1 MIYNLVMFINE
12 INKYNLIEKESTKLK
27 AENIELTY
35 LLNDN
40 ERLIIKLNKRN
51 NNNDNDLLIICDT
64 ESKRTTEYINSTTS
78 NNKIPKIIEL
88 ILKIMNKNNYN
99 NSYLMNMNT
108 LNLLI
113 NISLIK
119 KLLESKPDINIIIA
133 VGGKMN
139 NYKDMIN
146 ELHKLFELF
155 YINNL
160 VRCFWTL
167 KNGLPC
173 LITQRNNTIK
183 KIEDIIENKYF
194 NEYPKYNFK
203 N

>member
-1 MIYNLVMFINE
+1 MFNNE

-35 LLNDN
+35 LLNNN
-40 ERLIIKLNKRN
+40 ERLIIKLNKRNN

-64 ESKRTTEYINSTTS
+64 ESERTTEYINSITS

-119 KLLESKPDINIIIA
+119 KLLESKPNINIIVA
-133 VGGKMN
+133 VGCNMN
-139 NYKDMIN
+139 KYKDMIN
-146 ELHKLFELF
+146 ELHKLFESF
-155 YINNL
+155 YIKNL
-160 VRCFWTL
+160 VRCFWIL
-167 KNGLPC
+167 KKGSPC

-194 NEYPKYNFK
+194 NEYLKYNFK